1 MVRYESNMMYR
12 IAGKS
17 SVARKCLQ
25 LHKTMPVTSDI
36 INVKELPKH
45 KLPTEHDYEVSMING
60 RMVYW
65 KDVAIPPYLEHRKD
79 DILGNQMAIIDDD
92 VLLNDMYLNAS
103 NTIMEPRDFGTPGNG
118 PRTIS
123 HAIQIIEADGIDSS
137 AYNAVL
143 NTAQFYD
150 LCTFNPNVFMTDKKL
165 VRCLLQGGDVYKSCI
180 PESTGIVL
188 PIAVDSK
195 NRLIIYTD
203 WSVEIVDEL
212 HNIYRVYAS
221 FELDIVDGNEICRL
235 ENI

>member
-1 MVRYESNMMYR
+1 MVKYESNMMYR
-12 IAGKS
+12 IAGRNG
-17 SVARKCLQ
+17 VARNCIQ
-25 LHKTMPVTSDI
+25 LHKTLPVTSDI
-36 INVKELPKH
+36 INVKELPDH
-45 KLPTEHDYEVSMING
+45 ILPVEHDYEVSMIKG

-65 KDVAIPPYLEHRKD
+65 KDVVILPYMNHRKD
-79 DILGNQMAIIDDD
+79 DVLGNQMAIIDDD
-92 VLLNDMYLNAS
+92 VLLNELYLNAS
-103 NTIMEPRDFGTPGNG
+103 NTIREPRDFGTAGNG
-118 PRTIS
+118 PKSIS
-123 HAIQIIEADGIDSS
+123 QAISLIEADGISSS

-143 NTAQFYD
+143 NTGQFYD

-188 PIAVDSK
+188 PIAADSK

-203 WSVEIVDEL
+203 WSVEIIDEL

-221 FELDIVDGNEICRL
+221 FELDIVDANEICRL